1 MKSKREPGV
10 LLSLIND
17 FITMRHNLGFKS
29 VSMEISLK
37 AFDAFTS
44 HEGLKEIQITKDL
57 ALKWCKRRSGE
68 ASDTFSHRTNFL
80 RQFAIYLCNLG
91 YEAYLPKKPPVKKDS
106 FAPYI
111 YSSEEMQR
119 IFEAADHL
127 ELYDKHARTMLISVP
142 LLIRMLYA
150 TGLRIGEALNLNLK
164 DVNLKKNYLIIKG
177 SKNGKDRMVPF
188 SDSLAEAC
196 SQYLNYRGKLPQNG
210 DYFFVQLNGCKCNS
224 STYLFWWNRIL
235 KLAGIPHLGKIA
247 GPRIQDIRHSFCVA
261 SMHKMASSG
270 KDLYYSLPILSRY
283 VGHTSIA
290 STDQYVRMT
299 SEMYPE
305 LLNKLESICSYI
317 FPIIKSR

>member
-1 MKSKREPGV
+1 MKSKRKPGV
-10 LLSLIND
+10 LLPYIND

-44 HEGLKEIQITKDL
+44 LEGLKEIKIAKDI

-91 YEAYLPKKPPVKKDS
+91 YEAYLPKRHPVKRDS
-106 FAPYI
+106 FTPYI

-127 ELYDKHARTMLISVP
+127 ELYDKHARTMLMSLP

-150 TGLRIGEALNLNLK
+150 TGIRIGEALNLNLK
-164 DVNLKKNYLIIKG
+164 DVNLQKNYLIIKE

-188 SDSLAEAC
+188 SDSLAETC
-196 SQYLNYRGKLPQNG
+196 SQYLKYREKLPQNG
-210 DYFFVQLNGCKCNS
+210 DSFFVQLNGCKCNS
-224 STYLFWWNRIL
+224 SSYLFWWNRIL
-235 KLAGIPHLGKIA
+235 IGWNP
-247 GPRIQDIRHSFCVA
+247 A
-261 SMHKMASSG
+261 SG
-270 KDLYYSLPILSRY
+270 
-283 VGHTSIA
+283 
-290 STDQYVRMT
+290 
-299 SEMYPE
+299 
-305 LLNKLESICSYI
+305 
-317 FPIIKSR
+317 

>member
-1 MKSKREPGV
+1 MKSKREAGV
-10 LLSLIND
+10 LLPYIND

-29 VSMEISLK
+29 ASMEISLK

-44 HEGLKEIQITKDL
+44 HEGLKEIKINKDL
-57 ALKWCKRRSGE
+57 ALKWCKRRIGE
-68 ASDTFSHRTNFL
+68 ASNTFSHRTNFL

-91 YEAYLPKKPPVKKDS
+91 YDAYLPKTPPIKKDS

-127 ELYDKHARTMLISVP
+127 ELYDKHARTMLVSVP

-150 TGLRIGEALNLNLK
+150 TGIRIGEALKLNLK
-164 DVNLKKNYLIIKG
+164 DVNLKKNYLIIKA
-177 SKNGKDRMVPF
+177 SKNGMDRIVPF
-188 SDSLAEAC
+188 SDSLAKAC
-196 SQYLNYRGKLPQNG
+196 SQYLIYRSKLPQNS
-210 DYFFVQLNGCKCNS
+210 DQFFVKINGCKCNS
-224 STYLFWWNRIL
+224 FSYQFWWNRIL
-235 KLAGIPHLGKIA
+235 KLARIPHRGKIA
-247 GPRIQDIRHSFCVA
+247 GPRIQDLRHSFCVA

-283 VGHTSIA
+283 VGHTSVA

>member
-1 MKSKREPGV
+1 MKSKHTSGV
-10 LLSLIND
+10 LLPYIND
-17 FITMRHNLGFKS
+17 FVTMRHNLGFKS

-37 AFDAFTS
+37 AFDAFAF
-44 HEGLKEIQITKDL
+44 HEGLKEIQITKAL

-91 YEAYLPKKPPVKKDS
+91 YEAYLPQRPPVKKGS
-106 FAPYI
+106 FVPYI
-111 YSSEEMQR
+111 YSSEEIQR

-127 ELYDKHARTMLISVP
+127 ELYDQHARTMLMIVP
-142 LLIRMLYA
+142 ILIRMLYA
-150 TGLRIGEALNLNLK
+150 TGIRIGEALNLNLK
-164 DVNLKKNYLIIKG
+164 DVNLVKNYLIIKE
-177 SKNGKDRMVPF
+177 SKNGKDRIVPF
-188 SDSLAEAC
+188 SDSLAAVC
-196 SQYLNYRGKLPQNG
+196 SQYLHYRNKLPQNC

-224 STYLFWWNRIL
+224 SSYQFWWNRIL
-235 KLAGIPHLGKIA
+235 KLAGIPHRGKIP
-247 GPRIQDIRHSFCVA
+247 GPRIQDLRHSFCVA

-283 VGHTSIA
+283 VGHSSVA

-317 FPIIKSR
+317 FPSIKPR